1 MNDFDHV
8 SSEYQYKIKID
19 PSLCFKDTWI
29 DSFTTDFLNA
39 QRDNIFVSSS
49 KYDVVMLRTLKS

>member
-1 MNDFDHV
+1 MSDFDHV
-8 SSEYQYKIKID
+8 SSEYHYKIKFD

-39 QRDNIFVSSS
+39 
-49 KYDVVMLRTLKS
+49 